1 MFKHFLITRFNL
13 KKSDWKTNK
22 NNVAVLTDEW
32 HINRFELFT
41 QFCFPSVL
49 SQINKNFEWL
59 VFFDT
64 STPEKYKHIITELA
78 TKTTYFKP
86 IFIDG
91 MDLFLP
97 SIKNHIS
104 NYKEDFIITSR
115 LDNDDCLSK
124 FYIDEVQKTFKKQ
137 HFCAI
142 DFVNGYTIQ
151 IHPEIK
157 VGYRLH
163 DNNPFISL
171 IEKNHDPKTVWS
183 MKHSYWKKEKNVL
196 QLKTL
201 PLWCSIIHQENKVNE
216 FYGFGNVSL
225 ENMFKRLKIDQKQEK
240 HILKYNIQK
249 KKWKF
254 ESCSNFFLSY
264 WNFYFKKI
272 KKSIRIYSLKS

>member
-32 HINRFELFT
+32 HENRFELFT

-49 SQINKNFEWL
+49 SQKNKNFEWL

-64 STPEKYKHIITELA
+64 TTPEKYKHIIAELE
-78 TKTTYFKP
+78 TKTTNFKP
-86 IFIDG
+86 FFIDG
-91 MDLFLP
+91 MDSFLP
-97 SIKNHIS
+97 SIKSYIS

-115 LDNDDCLSK
+115 LDNDDCLSE
-124 FYIDEVQKTFKKQ
+124 FYIEETQKTFKKQ
-137 HFCAI
+137 DFCAI

-157 VGYRLH
+157 IGYRLH

-171 IEKNHDPKTVWS
+171 IEKNHEPKTVWS
-183 MKHSYWKKEKNVL
+183 MKHSHWKKEKNVL

-201 PLWCSIIHQENKVNE
+201 PLWGSIIHQENKVNE

-225 ENMFKRLKIDQKQEK
+225 EDMFKRLKIDPEQEQ
-240 HILKYNIQK
+240 HILKHIIPNN
-249 KKWKF
+249 KWKL
-254 ESCSNFFLSY
+254 ESYSNFVLSY
-264 WNFYFKKI
+264 LNFYFRKA
-272 KKSIRIYSLKS
+272 KKSIGVYSLKS